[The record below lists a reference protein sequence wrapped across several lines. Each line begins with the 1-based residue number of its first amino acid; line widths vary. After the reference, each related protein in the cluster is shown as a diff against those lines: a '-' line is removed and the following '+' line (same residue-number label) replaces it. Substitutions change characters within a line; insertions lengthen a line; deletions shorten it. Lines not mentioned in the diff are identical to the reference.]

1 MKFEEGI
8 FDDDDLILHF
18 FYLIC
23 SSESTVSEDDLE
35 DIFQVHQ
42 CIHPRVCVR
51 VTSEV

>member
-1 MKFEEGI
+1 MKFEEG

-35 DIFQVHQ
+35 DIFQVHNVSIPE
-42 CIHPRVCVR
+42 CAC
-51 VTSEV
+51 E